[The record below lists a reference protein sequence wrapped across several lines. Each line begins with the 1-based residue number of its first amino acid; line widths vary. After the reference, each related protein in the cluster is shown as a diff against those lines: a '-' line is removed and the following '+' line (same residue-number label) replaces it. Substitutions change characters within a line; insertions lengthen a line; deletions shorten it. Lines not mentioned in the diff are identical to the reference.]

1 MSYVKSVS
9 GSDYRFLVRGV
20 MLYHT
25 CPWLNLLNGPLMF
38 KRRYVTLLPLFVL
51 LAACSSKPK
60 PTETDTTTGTPS
72 GGFLLEPQHNVM
84 QMGGDFANNPNAQQ
98 FIDKMVNKH
107 GFDRQQLQEILSQA
121 KRLDSVLRLM
131 DNQAPTTSVKPPSGP
146 NGAWLRYRKKF
157 ITPDNVQNGVVFWNQ
172 YEDAL
177 NRAWQVYGVPPE
189 IIVGIIGV
197 ETRWGRVMG
206 KTRILDALA
215 TLSFNYPRRAEYF
228 SGELETF
235 LLMARDEQDDPLNLK
250 GSFAGAMGYGQFMPS
265 SYKQYAVDFSGDGHI
280 NLWDPVDA
288 IGSVANYFKAHG
300 WVKGDQVAVM
310 ANGQAPGL
318 PNGFKTKYSISQLA
332 AAGLT
337 PQQPLGNHQQASLLR
352 LDVGTGYQYW
362 YGLPNF
368 YTITRYNHSTHYA
381 MAVWQLGQAVA
392 LARSEPVCGGGRNS
406 VCTEDYSGGL
416 VTGEGFQIS

>member
-368 YTITRYNHSTHYA
+368 YTITRYNHSTCSTCA
-381 MAVWQLGQAVA
+381 CWRF
-392 LARSEPVCGGGRNS
+392 RSSPAEPITS
-406 VCTEDYSGGL
+406 ISGPTSL
-416 VTGEGFQIS
+416 

>member
-1 MSYVKSVS
+1 
-9 GSDYRFLVRGV
+9 
-20 MLYHT
+20 
-25 CPWLNLLNGPLMF
+25 MF

-189 IIVGIIGV
+189 IIVGIFGV

-392 LARSEPVCGGGRNS
+392 LARV
-406 VCTEDYSGGL
+406 
-416 VTGEGFQIS
+416 Q

>member
-60 PTETDTTTGTPS
+60 PTETETTTGTPS

-84 QMGGDFANNPNAQQ
+84 LMGGDFANNPNAQQ

-318 PNGFKTKYSISQLA
+318 PNGFKTRYSISQLA

-392 LARSEPVCGGGRNS
+392 LARV
-406 VCTEDYSGGL
+406 
-416 VTGEGFQIS
+416 Q

>member
-1 MSYVKSVS
+1 MYKEGSEENELSYVKSVS
-9 GSDYRFLVRGV
+9 GNDYRFLVRGG

-60 PTETDTTTGTPS
+60 PTETETTTGTPS

-206 KTRILDALA
+206 ENRILDALA

-392 LARSEPVCGGGRNS
+392 LARV
-406 VCTEDYSGGL
+406 
-416 VTGEGFQIS
+416 Q

>member
-1 MSYVKSVS
+1 
-9 GSDYRFLVRGV
+9 
-20 MLYHT
+20 
-25 CPWLNLLNGPLMF
+25 MF

-177 NRAWQVYGVPPE
+177 NRAWQGYGVPPE

-392 LARSEPVCGGGRNS
+392 LARV
-406 VCTEDYSGGL
+406 
-416 VTGEGFQIS
+416 Q

>member
-60 PTETDTTTGTPS
+60 PTETETTTGTPS

-131 DNQAPTTSVKPPSGP
+131 DNQTPTTSVKPPSGP

-318 PNGFKTKYSISQLA
+318 PNGFKTKYSISQLT

-392 LARSEPVCGGGRNS
+392 LARV
-406 VCTEDYSGGL
+406 
-416 VTGEGFQIS
+416 Q

>member
-60 PTETDTTTGTPS
+60 PTETETTTGTPS

-280 NLWDPVDA
+280 NLWEPVDA

-318 PNGFKTKYSISQLA
+318 PNGFKTRYSISQLA

-392 LARSEPVCGGGRNS
+392 LARV
-406 VCTEDYSGGL
+406 
-416 VTGEGFQIS
+416 Q

>member
-9 GSDYRFLVRGV
+9 GSDYRFLVRGG

-38 KRRYVTLLPLFVL
+38 KRRYVTLLPLFML

-60 PTETDTTTGTPS
+60 PTETETTTGTPS
-72 GGFLLEPQHNVM
+72 GDFLLEPQHNVM

-318 PNGFKTKYSISQLA
+318 PNGFKTRYSISQLA

-392 LARSEPVCGGGRNS
+392 LARV
-406 VCTEDYSGGL
+406 
-416 VTGEGFQIS
+416 Q

>member
-368 YTITRYNHSTHYA
+368 YTIPRYTHSTHYA

-392 LARSEPVCGGGRNS
+392 LARV
-406 VCTEDYSGGL
+406 
-416 VTGEGFQIS
+416 Q

>member
-9 GSDYRFLVRGV
+9 GSDYRCLVRGV

-392 LARSEPVCGGGRNS
+392 LARV
-406 VCTEDYSGGL
+406 
-416 VTGEGFQIS
+416 Q

>member
-368 YTITRYNHSTHYA
+368 YTITRYNHRTHYA

-392 LARSEPVCGGGRNS
+392 LARV
-406 VCTEDYSGGL
+406 
-416 VTGEGFQIS
+416 Q

>member
-9 GSDYRFLVRGV
+9 GSDYRFLVWGV

-25 CPWLNLLNGPLMF
+25 FPWLNLLNGPLMF

-60 PTETDTTTGTPS
+60 PTETETTTGTPS

-318 PNGFKTKYSISQLA
+318 PNGFKTRYSISQLA
-332 AAGLT
+332 TAGLT

-392 LARSEPVCGGGRNS
+392 LARV
-406 VCTEDYSGGL
+406 
-416 VTGEGFQIS
+416 Q

>member
-9 GSDYRFLVRGV
+9 GSDYRFLVRGG

-60 PTETDTTTGTPS
+60 PTETETTTGTPS

-107 GFDRQQLQEILSQA
+107 GFNRQQLQEILSQA

-318 PNGFKTKYSISQLA
+318 PNGFKTRYSISQLA

-392 LARSEPVCGGGRNS
+392 LARV
-406 VCTEDYSGGL
+406 
-416 VTGEGFQIS
+416 Q

>member
-60 PTETDTTTGTPS
+60 PTETETTTGTPS

-98 FIDKMVNKH
+98 FIDRMVNKH

-250 GSFAGAMGYGQFMPS
+250 GSFAGAMSYGQFMPS

-318 PNGFKTKYSISQLA
+318 PNGFKTRYSISQLA
-332 AAGLT
+332 TAGLT

-392 LARSEPVCGGGRNS
+392 LARV
-406 VCTEDYSGGL
+406 
-416 VTGEGFQIS
+416 Q

>member
-235 LLMARDEQDDPLNLK
+235 LLMARDEQYDPLNLK

-392 LARSEPVCGGGRNS
+392 LARV
-406 VCTEDYSGGL
+406 
-416 VTGEGFQIS
+416 Q

>member
-25 CPWLNLLNGPLMF
+25 CPWSNLLNGPLMF

-60 PTETDTTTGTPS
+60 PTETETTTGTPS

-392 LARSEPVCGGGRNS
+392 LARV
-406 VCTEDYSGGL
+406 
-416 VTGEGFQIS
+416 Q

>member
-51 LAACSSKPK
+51 LAACSNKPK

-392 LARSEPVCGGGRNS
+392 LARV
-406 VCTEDYSGGL
+406 
-416 VTGEGFQIS
+416 Q

>member
-228 SGELETF
+228 SGELEAF

-337 PQQPLGNHQQASLLR
+337 PQQPLGNHQQACLLR

-392 LARSEPVCGGGRNS
+392 LARV
-406 VCTEDYSGGL
+406 
-416 VTGEGFQIS
+416 Q

>member
-72 GGFLLEPQHNVM
+72 GSFLLEPQHNVM

-98 FIDKMVNKH
+98 FIDRMVNKH

-392 LARSEPVCGGGRNS
+392 LARV
-406 VCTEDYSGGL
+406 
-416 VTGEGFQIS
+416 Q

>member
-9 GSDYRFLVRGV
+9 GSDYRFLVRGG

-60 PTETDTTTGTPS
+60 PTETETTTGTPS

-98 FIDKMVNKH
+98 FIDRMVNKH

-318 PNGFKTKYSISQLA
+318 PNGFKTRYSISQLA

-337 PQQPLGNHQQASLLR
+337 PQQPLGNHQQASLLS
-352 LDVGTGYQYW
+352 LDVGAGYQYW

-392 LARSEPVCGGGRNS
+392 LARV
-406 VCTEDYSGGL
+406 
-416 VTGEGFQIS
+416 Q

>member
-60 PTETDTTTGTPS
+60 PTETETTTGTPS

-235 LLMARDEQDDPLNLK
+235 LLMARDEQDEPLNLK

-318 PNGFKTKYSISQLA
+318 PNGFKTKYSISQLT

-392 LARSEPVCGGGRNS
+392 LARV
-406 VCTEDYSGGL
+406 
-416 VTGEGFQIS
+416 Q

>member
-98 FIDKMVNKH
+98 FINKMVNKH

-392 LARSEPVCGGGRNS
+392 LARV
-406 VCTEDYSGGL
+406 
-416 VTGEGFQIS
+416 Q

>member
-280 NLWDPVDA
+280 NLWNPVDA

-392 LARSEPVCGGGRNS
+392 LARV
-406 VCTEDYSGGL
+406 
-416 VTGEGFQIS
+416 Q

>member
-60 PTETDTTTGTPS
+60 PTETETTTGTPS

-318 PNGFKTKYSISQLA
+318 LNVFKSRYCISQLA

-392 LARSEPVCGGGRNS
+392 LARV
-406 VCTEDYSGGL
+406 
-416 VTGEGFQIS
+416 Q

>member
-9 GSDYRFLVRGV
+9 GSDYRFLVRGG

-38 KRRYVTLLPLFVL
+38 KRRYVTLLPLFML

-60 PTETDTTTGTPS
+60 PTETETTTGTPS

-177 NRAWQVYGVPPE
+177 NRAWKVYGVPPE

-197 ETRWGRVMG
+197 ETRWGRLMG

-318 PNGFKTKYSISQLA
+318 PNGFKTRYSISQLA

-381 MAVWQLGQAVA
+381 MPVWQLGQAVA
-392 LARSEPVCGGGRNS
+392 LARV
-406 VCTEDYSGGL
+406 
-416 VTGEGFQIS
+416 Q

>member
-60 PTETDTTTGTPS
+60 PTETETTTGTPS

-368 YTITRYNHSTHYA
+368 YTITRYNHSIHYA

-392 LARSEPVCGGGRNS
+392 LARV
-406 VCTEDYSGGL
+406 
-416 VTGEGFQIS
+416 Q

>member
-9 GSDYRFLVRGV
+9 DSDYRFLVRGV

-60 PTETDTTTGTPS
+60 PTETETTTGTPS

-392 LARSEPVCGGGRNS
+392 LARV
-406 VCTEDYSGGL
+406 
-416 VTGEGFQIS
+416 Q

>member
-9 GSDYRFLVRGV
+9 GCDYRFLVRGV

-392 LARSEPVCGGGRNS
+392 LARV
-406 VCTEDYSGGL
+406 
-416 VTGEGFQIS
+416 Q

>member
-9 GSDYRFLVRGV
+9 CSDYRFLVRGV

-60 PTETDTTTGTPS
+60 PTETETTTGTPS

-300 WVKGDQVAVM
+300 WVKGDQVAIM

-392 LARSEPVCGGGRNS
+392 LARV
-406 VCTEDYSGGL
+406 
-416 VTGEGFQIS
+416 Q

>member
-60 PTETDTTTGTPS
+60 PTETETTTGTPS

-98 FIDKMVNKH
+98 FIDRMVNKH

-157 ITPDNVQNGVVFWNQ
+157 ITPDNVQNGVVFWSQ

-318 PNGFKTKYSISQLA
+318 PNGFKTRYSISQLA

-392 LARSEPVCGGGRNS
+392 LARV
-406 VCTEDYSGGL
+406 
-416 VTGEGFQIS
+416 Q

>member
-51 LAACSSKPK
+51 LTACSSKPK
-60 PTETDTTTGTPS
+60 PTETETTTGTPS

-318 PNGFKTKYSISQLA
+318 PNGFKTRYSISQLA
-332 AAGLT
+332 TAGLT

-392 LARSEPVCGGGRNS
+392 LARV
-406 VCTEDYSGGL
+406 
-416 VTGEGFQIS
+416 Q

>member
-280 NLWDPVDA
+280 NLWDPVEA

-392 LARSEPVCGGGRNS
+392 LARV
-406 VCTEDYSGGL
+406 
-416 VTGEGFQIS
+416 Q